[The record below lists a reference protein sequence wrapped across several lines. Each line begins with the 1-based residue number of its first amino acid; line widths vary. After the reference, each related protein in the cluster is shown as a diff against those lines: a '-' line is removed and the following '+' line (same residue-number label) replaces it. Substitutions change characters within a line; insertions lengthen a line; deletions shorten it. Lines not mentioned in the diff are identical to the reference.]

1 MSSDLLS
8 GEIAHYL
15 TEPFSSNPDLQTPTT
30 IARFGG
36 ALYAV
41 TYGGTPPSPDFIVRI
56 PIH

>member
-1 MSSDLLS
+1 
-8 GEIAHYL
+8 
-15 TEPFSSNPDLQTPTT
+15 LQTPTT